1 MALDASI
8 ILQGRSPDFSGNIPR
23 ILQSAQGIQD
33 LRTQQEQA
41 PIRNQLLEQRVT
53 AGEQLSTQRSAQNRQ
68 AAQQEI
74 ATGLRAMKERI
85 DAGDIRGAK
94 SVIDGLG
101 LSDETVQQLK
111 GGFTNDFGNPETIGA
126 MQAEIDASLKALSP
140 DKRQFK
146 SVRQREF
153 EALTEG
159 MSEEDKEKARRIRLR
174 LDPGAVGAAA
184 STVMIGGVPHIFDR
198 VNQKF
203 IPAEVGGEEVTTQ
216 TVAKSKSV
224 IESNVV
230 RARENA
236 KNSAGIVKENFQT
249 IQSIAKNMRNL
260 DKAINVLKKPGAK
273 TGAIERFLPSITA
286 AAVELDN
293 IRKELGLDVVG
304 GTTFG
309 ALSAGELALALDVA
323 LPTGLDEPELI
334 DFLERRKTAQ
344 LKLTDF
350 LSEGIR
356 FLGGVDEQGLPNTI
370 AGFIDFQER
379 KRNPQPSGL
388 TDEEFLKEFNRDR
401 PADTFQSSGGITFT
415 VK

>member
-1 MALDASI
+1 MADLNPNI
-8 ILQGRSPDFSGNIPR
+8 ILSGRTPDFSGNIPR

-33 LRTQQEQA
+33 LRTQQAEA
-41 PIRNQLLEQRVT
+41 PIRSQLLEQRVT
-53 AGEQLSTQRSAQNRQ
+53 AGEQLGQQRSAQNRQ
-68 AAQQEI
+68 SAQREI
-74 ATGLRAMKERI
+74 AIGLQAMKQRV
-85 DAGDIRGAK
+85 DAGDLAGANR
-94 SVIDGLG
+94 VIDGLG
-101 LSDETVQQLK
+101 LSADIVSQLK
-111 GGFTNDFGNPETIGA
+111 GGFVDDAGNPETLEA
-126 MQAEIDASLKALSP
+126 MQAEIDSSLAALTPQLSP
-140 DKRQFK
+140 QT

-159 MSEEDKEKARRIRLR
+159 MSEVDKDRARRIRLR
-174 LDPGAVGAAA
+174 LEAGEVGAA
-184 STVMIGGVPHIFDR
+184 SKIFMIAGVPHVFDPVTQEAVP
-198 VNQKF
+198 VN
-203 IPAEVGGEEVTTQ
+203 VRGEDVTVD
-216 TVAKSKSV
+216 TVAADKSK

-260 DKAINVLKKPGAK
+260 DKAIRVLKKPGAK

-293 IRKELGLDVVG
+293 IRRELGLDVVG

-344 LKLTDF
+344 LKLSDF

-356 FLGGVDEQGLPNTI
+356 FLGGVDEDGVPNTI
-370 AGFIDFQER
+370 AGFVNFQES
-379 KRNPQPSGL
+379 KRPGGQGGAQGAQSGQF
-388 TDEEFLKEFNRDR
+388 T
-401 PADTFQSSGGITFT
+401 TSTGITFT
-415 VK
+415 VQ